1 VSPVA
6 EVASVF
12 LKLGCTSFGGP
23 VAHLGYFRAELVE
36 KRGWIDDDRFAD
48 LVALCQ
54 FLPGPASSQLVFALG
69 MQRAGLAG
77 AMVGSLCFTLPSAL
91 LMIAFAYGVSIA
103 GNLHGAGWIHGLKL
117 AAVGVVAQAVL
128 GMAKSLSIG
137 RARIVMTVLS
147 AAAIIAMPGALT
159 QIAVLVAGGV
169 AGVFL
174 YRDHIAA
181 PASSAEKSAP
191 GGHLIAALALSLFGA
206 LLLGLPALASVT
218 GSREV
223 AVFDSFYR
231 AGSLVFGGGHVVLP
245 LLRAEVVPRGWV
257 TDDQFLAGYGAAQAI
272 PGPLFSFSAFLG
284 ASMTTGPA
292 AFGMGLL
299 CLFGIFVPAWLL
311 IGGSLPFWHSLRSK
325 RWAQAALA
333 GANASVVGVLLAALY
348 DPVITESVRGPLDV
362 AAALVAF
369 GALHFAKAPPWAVVL
384 GMAGIGAVMG

>member
-1 VSPVA
+1 MSPVA

-36 KRGWIDDDRFAD
+36 KRGWIDDDRFGD

-69 MQRAGLAG
+69 MHRAGLAG
-77 AMVGSLCFTLPSAL
+77 AIAGSLAFTLPSAL
-91 LMIAFAYGVSIA
+91 LMIAFAYGVSAA
-103 GNLHGAGWIHGLKL
+103 GELHGAGWVHGLKL

-128 GMAKSLSIG
+128 GMGKSLSSG
-137 RARIVMTVLS
+137 RARLTMTVLS
-147 AAAIIAMPGALT
+147 AIAILAIPGALT
-159 QIAVLVAGGV
+159 QIGVIVACGALGFV
-169 AGVFL
+169 L
-174 YRDHIAA
+174 YRSAIPVPSREDGEPVRRRHGAA
-181 PASSAEKSAP
+181 V
-191 GGHLIAALALSLFGA
+191 AALALFGA
-206 LLLGLPALASVT
+206 LLAALPAVARAT
-218 GSREV
+218 GIREI
-223 AVFDSFYR
+223 AIFDSFFR

-272 PGPLFSFSAFLG
+272 PGPLFTFSAFLG
-284 ASMTTGPA
+284 ASMTAGPA
-292 AFGMGLL
+292 AFAMGLL
-299 CLFGIFVPAWLL
+299 CLLGIFLPAWLL
-311 IGGSLPFWHSLRSK
+311 IGGTLPFWHTIRTK
-325 RWAQAALA
+325 RWAKAALA

-362 AAALVAF
+362 VLALLAF

-384 GMAGIGAVMG
+384 GMAGVGALLG